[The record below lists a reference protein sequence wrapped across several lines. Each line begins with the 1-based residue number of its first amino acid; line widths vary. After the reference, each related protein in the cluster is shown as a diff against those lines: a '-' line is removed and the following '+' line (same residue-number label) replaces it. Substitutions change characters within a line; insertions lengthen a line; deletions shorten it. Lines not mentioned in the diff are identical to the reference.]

1 MRIIGLPHDKKRPES
16 VELEG
21 DGLFVPEPKDAEA
34 ILTKLEVLLGVG
46 DLKMT
51 IQCPK
56 RLNGDLKNQRKG
68 TYFIVSDG
76 NKENPNMLAS
86 ACFNFDEIVFGNAYV
101 VSMDAGKDG
110 LYTEFNRSP
119 EDMDNALWQI
129 NGYADIIMLLEKTRD
144 YD

>member
-1 MRIIGLPHDKKRPES
+1 
-16 VELEG
+16 
-21 DGLFVPEPKDAEA
+21 
-34 ILTKLEVLLGVG
+34 
-46 DLKMT
+46 
-51 IQCPK
+51 
-56 RLNGDLKNQRKG
+56 
-68 TYFIVSDG
+68 
-76 NKENPNMLAS
+76 MLAS